1 VISVSQSNQRLKP
14 SVIFGAILQKT
25 ENRNQ
30 KSSYFYD
37 MDIAADK
44 RIVMTLDA
52 GGTNFVF
59 NAVRGGTEIFNPHR
73 VKAKGATL
81 EEVLGKIITG
91 FKDIIGALDDVP
103 VAISFCFPGPAD
115 YQRGI
120 IGDLENLPTF
130 RGGVPL
136 KAMLEEKFKIPVFI
150 NNDGDLFTYGEAIGG
165 LLPEINKKLEAAG
178 NPKQYQNLFG
188 ATFGTGFGGGIVSQG
203 KLFTGDN
210 SAGGEVNRMRNRLY
224 PKTSA
229 EDSISIRAIRR
240 VYAREAGISIEE
252 CPNPKEI
259 QEIADGLREGNLQAA
274 QLAWEELAIVA
285 GDTLANAI
293 TLIDAPVVIG
303 GGLSGAH
310 KLYLQRLVDEMNAT
324 FQAIDGHSLPRM
336 EITALNLENE
346 KELEFFLENKSREI
360 AVPFSAK
367 KVIYNPT
374 RFIGVGVTRLG
385 TSQAVSVGAYAFA
398 LGQLK

>member
-1 VISVSQSNQRLKP
+1 
-14 SVIFGAILQKT
+14 
-25 ENRNQ
+25 
-30 KSSYFYD
+30 

-59 NAVRGGTEIFNPHR
+59 NAVQGGKEIFNPHR
-73 VKAKGATL
+73 IKAKGETL
-81 EEVLGKIITG
+81 EKVLGKIITG
-91 FKDIIGALDDVP
+91 FKDIIGALDEVP

-136 KAMLEEKFKIPVFI
+136 KAMLEDKFKIPVFI
-150 NNDGDLFTYGEAIGG
+150 NNDGDLFTYGEAIAG
-165 LLPEINKKLEAAG
+165 LLPEVNQKLSAAG
-178 NPKQYQNLFG
+178 NPKQYLNLFG
-188 ATFGTGFGGGIVSQG
+188 ATFGTGFGGGIVNNG
-203 KLFTGDN
+203 KLFLGDN
-210 SAGGEVNRMRNRLY
+210 SAGGEINRMRNRLY
-224 PKTSA
+224 PDTSS

-240 VYAREAGISIEE
+240 VYAREADIPIEE

-259 QEIADGLREGNLQAA
+259 QEIADGVREGNRQAA
-274 QLAWEELAIVA
+274 QIAWEEMAIVA

-310 KLYLQRLVDEMNAT
+310 TLYLQRLVDEMNAN
-324 FQAIDGHSLPRM
+324 FQAMDGHSLPRM

-346 KELEFFLENKSREI
+346 KELEIFIENKSREI
-360 AVPFSAK
+360 KVPFSSK

-374 RFIGVGVTRLG
+374 RYIGVGVTRLG
-385 TSQAVSVGAYAFA
+385 TSHAVSVGAYAFA
-398 LGQLK
+398 LGELQK